1 MHAKKL
7 QNVLQKDDNFELNYE
22 LIMTLNV
29 DSPVSR
35 ACQKFKCDKALS
47 KYVKKKK
54 YFVEPKEI
62 QVGFDVDTGKAETIQ
77 YILILETLKILLK
90 KENIFAYHI
99 DQNNILTN
107 NKETL
112 KRFRDD
118 RAFQQN
124 ALLSSNILYH
134 DDFNVVNPLENKTAK
149 Y

>member
-29 DSPVSR
+29 YSPVSR

-77 YILILETLKILLK
+77 YIPILETLK
-90 KENIFAYHI
+90 NI
-99 DQNNILTN
+99 T
-107 NKETL
+107 
-112 KRFRDD
+112 
-118 RAFQQN
+118 
-124 ALLSSNILYH
+124 
-134 DDFNVVNPLENKTAK
+134 
-149 Y
+149 